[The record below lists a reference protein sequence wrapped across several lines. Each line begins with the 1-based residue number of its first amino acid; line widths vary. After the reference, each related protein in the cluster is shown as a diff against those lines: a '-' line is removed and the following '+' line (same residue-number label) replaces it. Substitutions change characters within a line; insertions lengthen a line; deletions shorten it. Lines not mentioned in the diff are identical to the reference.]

1 MILTQ
6 KIQFVELGSVRENF
20 FNLSHLQI
28 GCVFVVKITTET
40 TSSGF
45 EDLAWADFNIF
56 AVEKNQEVFLDEVD
70 IVYIVFVPLNNQNN
84 KIELV
89 YKRFI

>member
-1 MILTQ
+1 M
-6 KIQFVELGSVRENF
+6 
-20 FNLSHLQI
+20 
-28 GCVFVVKITTET
+28 VKITTET

-56 AVEKNQEVFLDEVD
+56 AVEKNLEVFLDKVD

>member
-1 MILTQ
+1 M
-6 KIQFVELGSVRENF
+6 
-20 FNLSHLQI
+20 
-28 GCVFVVKITTET
+28 VKITTET

-56 AVEKNQEVFLDEVD
+56 AVEKNLEVFLDKVD

-84 KIELV
+84 KIDLV
-89 YKRFI
+89 YKKFI

>member
-1 MILTQ
+1 M
-6 KIQFVELGSVRENF
+6 
-20 FNLSHLQI
+20 
-28 GCVFVVKITTET
+28 VKITTET

-56 AVEKNQEVFLDEVD
+56 AVEKNQEVFLDEID

-84 KIELV
+84 KIDLV
-89 YKRFI
+89 YKKFI

>member
-1 MILTQ
+1 M
-6 KIQFVELGSVRENF
+6 
-20 FNLSHLQI
+20 
-28 GCVFVVKITTET
+28 VKITTEA